1 VRRIGFG
8 SALLLLLLVS
18 ALVAQDN
25 NTSTIAERKRANA
38 IRSDGPIRVDGV
50 LDDHAW
56 ERAVP
61 ISDFIQKEPQENAP
75 PTEDMEVR
83 FVYDDSAIYIGAR
96 MFKKNE
102 AAIQAPLGRRDAV
115 KDQAEYLLV
124 SLDTFHDHRTAY
136 AFGVTAT
143 GVRIDRYYPQDDET
157 VFDESYD
164 PVWQAKTNIQ
174 DDGWTAEL
182 WIPFSQLRFNEQPEQ
197 IWGLNIQRSTPNT
210 NEMDYWEPVPRT
222 VKAWASRFGD
232 LGGIE
237 GIRPSKR
244 IEVMPF
250 TAGSALLNGN
260 RDRSNPFDDGRNLKN
275 HTGADLKMGLGPD
288 LTLEATVNPDFG
300 QVEADAAEVNLT
312 ALETFFP
319 EKRPFFIEGSRLLNT
334 SLANNFFNSRRI
346 GAPPTA
352 PVSADYVDYPQ
363 TNTIL
368 TAAKLTGRLVSGTS
382 IGILGA
388 ITGEEFA
395 RTAQRGSSSIGEV
408 RVAPKAN
415 WGLVRVQQEFGPSAS
430 TVSGMFTAVHRDLKP
445 GDPLA
450 ALMNR
455 NAYMASGDSVLRFR
469 GGQYELRSYAGL
481 DYINGD
487 AANIERIQRSA
498 VHYLQ
503 RPDKNYALFDPT
515 RTSLPGYVIGSTFE
529 RTGGRH
535 WLWYGRVIIQS
546 PTFNANDI
554 GRITTSDSYQ
564 PDLNI
569 RYRETRPGKIF
580 RNYSIG
586 VTQSNEWNF
595 GGNRQDGAVRS
606 NITLTFLNFWTATLA
621 TGPNFARLDERLTR
635 GGPMMRTPKGFTTTA
650 TLRNRA
656 AARNGWNASYT
667 LTTNESGSRLRN
679 VHGGISFTPGPRWQF
694 SVTPT
699 SIHEINSQQYV
710 ASLSGGP
717 AQTYGQRYI
726 FSFVDRS
733 TWSSQFRMG
742 YTLRPDL
749 NVDVYAE
756 PFAASGHY
764 YDFGELTAP
773 RTSLLRVYGTNGTS
787 VALQPDGTRVVT
799 DGTANFTLKNSDF
812 NIRSFRSNVV
822 LRWEWRPG
830 SILYLVWQQN
840 RRSSE
845 PFGDRVGLTDMFS
858 SLTAPGSNFFAVKM
872 SFWLPV
878 K

>member
-1 VRRIGFG
+1 VLRISLWSGV
-8 SALLLLLLVS
+8 LLLLVS
-18 ALVAQDN
+18 SALIAQDN
-25 NTSTIAERKRANA
+25 TNPITSERKRANA
-38 IRSDGPIRVDGV
+38 VRVEGPIHVDGL
-50 LDDHAW
+50 LDDHTW
-56 ERAVP
+56 ELASP

-83 FVYDDSAIYIGAR
+83 FAYDDGAIYIGAR
-96 MFKKNE
+96 MYNRKQT
-102 AAIQAPLGRRDAV
+102 AIQAPLGRRDLV
-115 KDQAEYLLV
+115 KDQAEYVLV
-124 SLDTFHDHRTAY
+124 SLDTFHDRRTAY

-143 GVRIDRYYPQDDET
+143 GVRLDRYYPGDDET
-157 VFDESYD
+157 VFDEGFE
-164 PVWQAKTNIQ
+164 PVWQARTNIQ

-197 IWGLNIQRSTPNT
+197 VWGLNVQRFTPNI
-210 NEMDYWEPVPRT
+210 NEMDYWQPVPRT
-222 VKAWASRFGD
+222 VKGWSSRFGD
-232 LGGIE
+232 LRGIE

-250 TAGSALLNGN
+250 TAGSALVNGN
-260 RDRSNPFDDGRNLKN
+260 RDHANPFDDGRNLKN

-300 QVEADAAEVNLT
+300 QVEADPAEVNLS

-319 EKRPFFIEGSRLLNT
+319 EKRPFFLEDSRLLNT
-334 SLANNFFNSRRI
+334 SLANNFFNSRRV

-363 TNTIL
+363 TATIL

-388 ITGEEFA
+388 MTGEEFA
-395 RTAQRGSSSIGEV
+395 HTAQRGSASIGKV
-408 RVAPKAN
+408 RVAPRAN
-415 WGLVRVQQEFGPSAS
+415 WGLVRIQQEFGPSAS

-450 ALMNR
+450 ALLNR
-455 NAYMASGDSVLRFR
+455 NAFTASTDSVLRFKR
-469 GGQYELRSYAGL
+469 GEYELRSYAGV

-487 AANIERIQRSA
+487 AANLERIQRSA
-498 VHYLQ
+498 VHYMQ
-503 RPDKNYALFDPT
+503 RPDRDYGSFDPT
-515 RTSLPGYVIGSTFE
+515 RTSLTGYVYGSTFE

-535 WLWYGRVIIQS
+535 WLWFGRLIVQS
-546 PTFNANDI
+546 PAFNTNDM

-564 PDLNI
+564 PDVNI
-569 RYRETRPGKIF
+569 RYRETRPGRIF

-586 VTQSNEWNF
+586 VTQTNEWNF
-595 GGNRQDGAVRS
+595 GGNRQDGTVRS
-606 NITLTFLNFWTATLA
+606 NITLTFLNFWTATIA
-621 TGPNFARLDERLTR
+621 TGPNFAKMSQLLTR
-635 GGPMMRTPKGFTTTA
+635 GGPLMRGPKGWTTTV

-667 LTTNESGSRLRN
+667 LTTDEAGGRTRN
-679 VHGGISFTPGPRWQF
+679 IHGGISFTPKPRWQF

-710 ASLSGGP
+710 ATVSGGP
-717 AQTYGQRYI
+717 ALTYGQRYI
-726 FSFVDRS
+726 FSFIDRS
-733 TWSSQFRMG
+733 TWSSQFRLG

-749 NVDVYAE
+749 NVDIYAE

-764 YDFGELTAP
+764 YGFGELAAA
-773 RTSLLRVYGTNGTS
+773 RTRLMRLYGTDGTTIS
-787 VALQPDGTRVVT
+787 SQPDGSRIVT
-799 DGTANFTLKNSDF
+799 DGAASFTLKNSDF
-812 NIRSFRSNVV
+812 NTRSFRSNVV

-840 RRSSE
+840 RRATE
-845 PFGDRVGLTDMFS
+845 AMGDRVGFTDMFR
-858 SLTAPGSNFFAVKM
+858 SLSAPGSNFFAVKM